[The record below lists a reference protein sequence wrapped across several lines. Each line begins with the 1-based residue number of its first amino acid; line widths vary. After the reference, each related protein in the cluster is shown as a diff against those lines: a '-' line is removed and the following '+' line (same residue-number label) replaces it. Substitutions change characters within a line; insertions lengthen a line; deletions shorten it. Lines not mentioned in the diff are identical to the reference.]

1 MPLPAPQTHCRV
13 AAKHSRYAARRV
25 EVALSK
31 ALPRS
36 LRPLQRVSRRLLHRP
51 AHRSRKQPG
60 HQIAIGGSPTT
71 PRGFLPWRLSDASP
85 QCQLIDREWAGI
97 RNPSQKIQSAATGPS
112 ASGVWRKLAIR
123 FAAPCPPSPTLIQE
137 YGRSVFPRDLRE
149 KMREI
154 YHTGGRFFLYS
165 FP

>member
-13 AAKHSRYAARRV
+13 AAKHSRYAARRA
-25 EVALSK
+25 EIALSK

-97 RNPSQKIQSAATGPS
+97 RNPSQKELPLLSS
-112 ASGVWRKLAIR
+112 SKSVLASR
-123 FAAPCPPSPTLIQE
+123 
-137 YGRSVFPRDLRE
+137 RSC
-149 KMREI
+149 
-154 YHTGGRFFLYS
+154 
-165 FP
+165 